1 MVMTD
6 PIGDMLARVKNAL
19 MVRKKEVEIPAS
31 GIKKE
36 IARILKEEGFIEDY
50 WVKQHPVQETLVLV
64 LKYRKDHLGRVQE
77 GVIRGMKR
85 VSKPGR
91 RIYIGRNELPRVMGG
106 FGIAII
112 STSRGVMT
120 DKECRRQGVGGEV
133 LCEVW

>member
-6 PIGDMLARVKNAL
+6 PIGDMLARIKNAL
-19 MVRKKEVEIPAS
+19 MVCKKEVEIPAS

-77 GVIRGMKR
+77 GVIRGIKR

-91 RIYIGRNELPRVMGG
+91 RVYMSREKLPRVMGG
-106 FGIAII
+106 FGIAIV

-133 LCEVW
+133 LCEIW